1 MTITGDVI
9 DAVEEAMPLLHDL
22 FSLWLSQGKD
32 PKAELKAML
41 DGAELAAIR
50 LERAKFGSGE

>member
-1 MTITGDVI
+1 MSVAG
-9 DAVEEAMPLLHDL
+9 AVGEALEEARPLLEDL
-22 FSLWLSQGKD
+22 FGLWLSQGKD

-50 LERAKFGSGE
+50 LERAKFGGG